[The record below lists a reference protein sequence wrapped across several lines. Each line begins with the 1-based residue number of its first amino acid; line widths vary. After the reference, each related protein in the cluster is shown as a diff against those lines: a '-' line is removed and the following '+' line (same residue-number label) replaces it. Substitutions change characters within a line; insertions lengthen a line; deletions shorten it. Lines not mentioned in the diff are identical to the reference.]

1 MILVDQLAAVA
12 RRQHAQLAHLGGIS
26 AEACVVLAAAELSGC
41 PLDVWDFDDA
51 AVVLRAEALVVDG
64 LAASEALVAARAE
77 LATWAERAGG
87 APA

>member
-1 MILVDQLAAVA
+1 M
-12 RRQHAQLAHLGGIS
+12 
-26 AEACVVLAAAELSGC
+26 LAAAELSGS

-64 LAASEALVAARAE
+64 LAASAALEAARAE

-87 APA
+87 TPV